1 VNRGP
6 GLGASVGKWKK
17 SNQTKSEAFWAFPL
31 AAAENQNQT
40 KLAKLP

>member
-1 VNRGP
+1 VVCCP
-6 GLGASVGKWKK
+6 PMHI